1 MEYVA
6 IVIIVL
12 NAAFVKGVT
21 GFGFAL
27 VSLPLLMLFGF
38 DAKELIPVLM
48 FCNLFASILIVLQKK
63 EYKLIDRKSRSLI
76 IYGALFTLLG
86 VAVLNRIPSKA
97 LVIILAFFFIAMSVF
112 SLLKHRRIHFY
123 NISIYRLAG
132 AVCGFLTGCIS
143 VSGPPLALFLHQV
156 NVNNK
161 QFREIFAWFSI
172 TTATI
177 ALTGYY
183 FSDLLTW
190 KTLELSAISIP
201 LLFIGSYT
209 GKRLNHR
216 LSQPFFEKLI
226 LGICIFSSITLLL
239 KI

>member
-1 MEYVA
+1 MEYAA
-6 IVIIVL
+6 IVIIIL
-12 NAAFVKGVT
+12 LAAFVKGVT

-27 VSLPLLMLFGF
+27 VSLPLLMFWYP
-38 DAKELIPVLM
+38 AKELIPVLM
-48 FCNLFASILIVLQKK
+48 LCNLFASILIVLQKK

-76 IYGALFTLLG
+76 IYGAIFTIFGVTLLKH
-86 VAVLNRIPSKA
+86 IPPKA
-97 LVIILAFFFIAMSVF
+97 LIIILAVFFIIMSIF
-112 SLLKHRRIHFY
+112 SLLKNKRIHLY
-123 NISIYRLAG
+123 KIGIYRLAG

-156 NVNNK
+156 NVDNK

-183 FSDLLTW
+183 FADLLTW

-209 GKRLNHR
+209 GKRLNN
-216 LSQPFFEKLI
+216 LIPKVFFEKMI
-226 LGICIFSSITLLL
+226 LAICIFSSVALLFKL
-239 KI
+239 

>member
-6 IVIIVL
+6 IVVIIL
-12 NAAFVKGVT
+12 ISAFIKGVT

-38 DAKELIPVLM
+38 DAKALIPLLM
-48 FCNLFASILIVLQKK
+48 LCNLFASILIVLQKK
-63 EYKLIDRKSRSLI
+63 EYKLIDKKSRSLI
-76 IYGALFTLLG
+76 IYGAVFTIFG
-86 VAVLNRIPSKA
+86 VAVLNYITNKT
-97 LVIILAFFFIAMSVF
+97 LVPILAIFFIIMSIF
-112 SLLKHRRIHFY
+112 SMLKHKRIHFY
-123 NISIYRLAG
+123 NIGIYRLAG

-177 ALTGYY
+177 ALVGYY
-183 FSDLLTW
+183 FSDFLTW
-190 KTLELSAISIP
+190 QTLKLSAISIP

-216 LSQPFFEKLI
+216 LSQSFFEKLI
-226 LGICIFSSITLLL
+226 LGICIFSSVALLW